1 MAFSMLRPDFEARK
15 VSLSIIYAMRTTFNI
30 GFVCRPSK
38 TQKSGLAP
46 VEMTIVINGARTY
59 LSLPRKEQPST
70 FKKLTESK
78 KPNELKEYLQ
88 GVYNK
93 VSQRQTEMMLK
104 GVPLTA
110 QALKD
115 FIQFGCSDSYT
126 VGQLFDDYLAILKKR
141 VGNDLSQSV
150 YRKYE
155 VARDIFYKYS
165 SVDKNK
171 QVAEINNAVIIDFR
185 AALSKD
191 YQSTSAAG
199 ILTKIKTI
207 CKFAYENDRLRQ
219 DPFCGI
225 KISKKAKDV
234 EFLTEDEVKKI
245 KDKQLYCDRLDKVRD
260 LFLFQC
266 FTGLAYADMAKLTKE
281 DFLGNSLGQ
290 TYIKK
295 ERCKTRVTFI
305 AVLLPEALEVAKKYD
320 YELPV
325 LSNQKYNAY
334 LKEIKDICG
343 ISKPLHTHI
352 GRHTAATYLLNK
364 GLSLETVAKILG
376 HSSTSITKHYAKLL
390 DNSVFKAVA
399 NM

>member
-1 MAFSMLRPDFEARK
+1 
-15 VSLSIIYAMRTTFNI
+15 MRSTFNI

-38 TQKSGLAP
+38 VQKSGLAP

-59 LSLPRKEQPST
+59 LSLPRKEVPAT
-70 FKKLTESK
+70 FKKLSTAK
-78 KPNELKEYLQ
+78 KHNELKEYLQ

-93 VSQRQTEMMLK
+93 VSQKQTEMMLK
-104 GVPLTA
+104 GIPLTA

-115 FIQFGCSDSYT
+115 FVQFGCSDSYT
-126 VGQLFDDYLAILKKR
+126 VGQLFDDYFAILKKR
-141 VGNDLSQSV
+141 VGHNLSQSV

-165 SVDKNK
+165 TLNPNK
-171 QVAEINNAVIIDFR
+171 QVAEISNAVIMDFK
-185 AALSKD
+185 AALAKD

-207 CKFAYENDRLRQ
+207 CKFAYDNDRLRQ
-219 DPFCGI
+219 DPFAGI

-234 EFLTEDEVKKI
+234 EFLTEEE
-245 KDKQLYCDRLDKVRD
+245 VRD

-281 DFLGNSLGQ
+281 DFMANQMGQ

-295 ERCKTRVTFI
+295 ERCKTRVQFI
-305 AVLLPEALEVAKKYD
+305 AVLLPEALKVAEKYD

-334 LKEIKDICG
+334 LKEIASLCG
-343 ISKPLHTHI
+343 ITKPLHTHI

-399 NM
+399 NL

>member
-1 MAFSMLRPDFEARK
+1 
-15 VSLSIIYAMRTTFNI
+15 MRSTFNI

-38 TQKSGLAP
+38 VQKSGLAP

-59 LSLPRKEQPST
+59 LSLPRKEAPAT
-70 FKKLTESK
+70 FKKLSTAK
-78 KPNELKEYLQ
+78 KHNELKEYLQ

-93 VSQRQTEMMLK
+93 VSQKQTEMMLK
-104 GVPLTA
+104 GIPLTA

-115 FIQFGCSDSYT
+115 FVQFGCSDSYT
-126 VGQLFDDYLAILKKR
+126 VGQLFDDYFAILKKR
-141 VGNDLSQSV
+141 VGHNLSQSV

-165 SVDKNK
+165 TLNPKK
-171 QVAEINNAVIIDFR
+171 QVAEISNAVIMDFK
-185 AALSKD
+185 AALAKD

-207 CKFAYENDRLRQ
+207 CKFAYDNDRLRQ
-219 DPFCGI
+219 DPFAGI

-234 EFLTEDEVKKI
+234 EFLTEEEVRRI
-245 KDKQLYCDRLDKVRD
+245 QNRPLHCDRLEKVRD

-281 DFLGNSLGQ
+281 DFMGNQMGQ

-295 ERCKTRVTFI
+295 ERCKTRVQFI
-305 AVLLPEALEVAKKYD
+305 AVLLPEALKVAEKYD

-334 LKEIKDICG
+334 LKEIASLCG
-343 ISKPLHTHI
+343 ITKPLHTHI

-399 NM
+399 NL

>member
-1 MAFSMLRPDFEARK
+1 
-15 VSLSIIYAMRTTFNI
+15 MRSTFNI

-38 TQKSGLAP
+38 VQKSGLAP
-46 VEMTIVINGARTY
+46 VDMTIVINGARTY
-59 LSLPRKEQPST
+59 LSLPRKEAPAS
-70 FKKLTESK
+70 FKKLSTAK
-78 KPNELKEYLQ
+78 KNNELKEYLQ

-93 VSQRQTEMMLK
+93 VSQKQTEMMLK
-104 GVPLTA
+104 GIPLTA

-115 FIQFGCSDSYT
+115 FVQFGCSDSYT
-126 VGQLFDDYLAILKKR
+126 VGQLFDDYFAILKKR
-141 VGNDLSQSV
+141 VGHNLSQSV

-165 SVDKNK
+165 TLKPNK
-171 QVAEINNAVIIDFR
+171 QVAEISNAVIMDFK
-185 AALSKD
+185 AALAKD

-207 CKFAYENDRLRQ
+207 CKFAYDNDRLRQ
-219 DPFCGI
+219 DPFAGI

-234 EFLTEDEVKKI
+234 EFLTEEEVRMI
-245 KDKQLYCDRLDKVRD
+245 QNRPLHCDRLEKVRD

-281 DFLGNSLGQ
+281 DFMANQMGQ

-295 ERCKTRVTFI
+295 ERCKTRVQFI
-305 AVLLPEALEVAKKYD
+305 AVLLPEALKVAEKYD

-334 LKEIKDICG
+334 LKEIASLCG
-343 ISKPLHTHI
+343 ITKPLHTHI

-399 NM
+399 NL

>member
-1 MAFSMLRPDFEARK
+1 
-15 VSLSIIYAMRTTFNI
+15 MRSTFNI

-38 TQKSGLAP
+38 VQKSGLAP

-59 LSLPRKEQPST
+59 LSLPRKEAPAT
-70 FKKLTESK
+70 FKKLSTSK
-78 KPNELKEYLQ
+78 KNNELKEYLQ

-93 VSQRQTEMMLK
+93 VSQKQTEMMLK
-104 GVPLTA
+104 GIPLTA

-115 FIQFGCSDSYT
+115 FVQFGCSDSYT
-126 VGQLFDDYLAILKKR
+126 VGQLFDDYFAILKKR
-141 VGNDLSQSV
+141 VGNNLSQNV

-165 SVDKNK
+165 SMDRNK
-171 QVAEINNAVIIDFR
+171 QVAEITNAVIMDFR

-207 CKFAYENDRLRQ
+207 CKFAYDNDRLRQ
-219 DPFCGI
+219 DPFAGI

-234 EFLTEDEVKKI
+234 EFLTEEEVKKI
-245 KDKQLYCDRLDKVRD
+245 QNKHFDCDRLEKVRD

-281 DFLGNSLGQ
+281 DFMANQMGQ

-295 ERCKTRVTFI
+295 ERCKTKVTFI
-305 AVLLPEALEVAKKYD
+305 AVLLPEALKVAEKYD

-390 DNSVFKAVA
+390 DNTVFSEIKKAI
-399 NM
+399 

>member
-1 MAFSMLRPDFEARK
+1 
-15 VSLSIIYAMRTTFNI
+15 MRSTFNI

-38 TQKSGLAP
+38 VQKSGLAP

-59 LSLPRKEQPST
+59 LSLPRKEAPAT
-70 FKKLTESK
+70 FKKLSTAK
-78 KPNELKEYLQ
+78 KNNELKEYLQ

-93 VSQRQTEMMLK
+93 VSQKQTEMMLK
-104 GVPLTA
+104 GIPLTA

-115 FIQFGCSDSYT
+115 FVQFGCSDSYT
-126 VGQLFDDYLAILKKR
+126 VGQLFDDYFAILKKR
-141 VGNDLSQSV
+141 VGNNLSQNV

-165 SVDKNK
+165 SMDKNK
-171 QVAEINNAVIIDFR
+171 QVAEITNAVIMDFR

-207 CKFAYENDRLRQ
+207 CKFAYDNDRLRQ
-219 DPFCGI
+219 DPFAGI

-234 EFLTEDEVKKI
+234 EFLTEEEVKKI
-245 KDKQLYCDRLDKVRD
+245 QNKHFDCDRLEKVRD

-281 DFLGNSLGQ
+281 DFMANQMGQ

-295 ERCKTRVTFI
+295 ERCKTKVTFI
-305 AVLLPEALEVAKKYD
+305 AVLLPEALKVAEKYD

-390 DNSVFKAVA
+390 DNTVFSEIKKAI
-399 NM
+399 

>member
-1 MAFSMLRPDFEARK
+1 
-15 VSLSIIYAMRTTFNI
+15 MRSTFNI

-38 TQKSGLAP
+38 VQKSGLAP

-59 LSLPRKEQPST
+59 LSLPRKEAPAT
-70 FKKLTESK
+70 FKKLSTAK
-78 KPNELKEYLQ
+78 KNNELKEYLK

-93 VSQRQTEMMLK
+93 VSQKQTEMLLK
-104 GVPLTA
+104 GIPLTA

-115 FIQFGCSDSYT
+115 FVQFGCSDSYT
-126 VGQLFDDYLAILKKR
+126 VGQLFDDYFAILKKR
-141 VGNDLSQSV
+141 VGNNLSQNV

-165 SVDKNK
+165 SMDKNK
-171 QVAEINNAVIIDFR
+171 QVAEITNAVIMDFR

-207 CKFAYENDRLRQ
+207 CKFAYDNDRLRQ
-219 DPFCGI
+219 DPFAGI

-234 EFLTEDEVKKI
+234 EFLTEEEVKKI
-245 KDKQLYCDRLDKVRD
+245 QDRHFDCDRLEKVRD

-281 DFLGNSLGQ
+281 DFMANQMGQ

-295 ERCKTRVTFI
+295 ERCKTKVTFI
-305 AVLLPEALEVAKKYD
+305 AVLLPEALKVAEKYD

-390 DNSVFKAVA
+390 DNTVFSEIKKAI
-399 NM
+399 

>member
-1 MAFSMLRPDFEARK
+1 
-15 VSLSIIYAMRTTFNI
+15 MRSTFNI

-38 TQKSGLAP
+38 AQKSGLAP

-59 LSLPRKEQPST
+59 LSLPRKEAPAT
-70 FKKLTESK
+70 FKKLSTSK
-78 KPNELKEYLQ
+78 KNNELKEYLQ

-93 VSQRQTEMMLK
+93 VSQKQTEMMLK
-104 GVPLTA
+104 GIPLTA

-115 FIQFGCSDSYT
+115 FVQFGCSDSYT
-126 VGQLFDDYLAILKKR
+126 VGQLFDDYFAILKKR
-141 VGNDLSQSV
+141 VGNNLSQNV

-165 SVDKNK
+165 SMDKNK
-171 QVAEINNAVIIDFR
+171 QVAEITNAVIMDFR

-207 CKFAYENDRLRQ
+207 CKFAYDNDRLRQ
-219 DPFCGI
+219 DPFAGI

-234 EFLTEDEVKKI
+234 EFLTEEEVKKI
-245 KDKQLYCDRLDKVRD
+245 QNRHFDCDRLEKVRD

-281 DFLGNSLGQ
+281 DFMANQMGQ

-295 ERCKTRVTFI
+295 ERCKTKVTFI
-305 AVLLPEALEVAKKYD
+305 AVLLPEALKVAEKYD

-390 DNSVFKAVA
+390 DNTVFSEIKKAI
-399 NM
+399 

>member
-1 MAFSMLRPDFEARK
+1 M
-15 VSLSIIYAMRTTFNI
+15 
-30 GFVCRPSK
+30 
-38 TQKSGLAP
+38 
-46 VEMTIVINGARTY
+46 
-59 LSLPRKEQPST
+59 
-70 FKKLTESK
+70 
-78 KPNELKEYLQ
+78 
-88 GVYNK
+88 
-93 VSQRQTEMMLK
+93 
-104 GVPLTA
+104 
-110 QALKD
+110 
-115 FIQFGCSDSYT
+115 
-126 VGQLFDDYLAILKKR
+126 
-141 VGNDLSQSV
+141 
-150 YRKYE
+150 
-155 VARDIFYKYS
+155 
-165 SVDKNK
+165 
-171 QVAEINNAVIIDFR
+171 
-185 AALSKD
+185 
-191 YQSTSAAG
+191 
-199 ILTKIKTI
+199 
-207 CKFAYENDRLRQ
+207 
-219 DPFCGI
+219 
-225 KISKKAKDV
+225 

>member
-1 MAFSMLRPDFEARK
+1 
-15 VSLSIIYAMRTTFNI
+15 MRSTFNI

-38 TQKSGLAP
+38 VQKSGLAP

-59 LSLPRKEQPST
+59 LSLPRKEAPAT
-70 FKKLTESK
+70 FKKLSTAK
-78 KPNELKEYLQ
+78 KNNELKEYLQ

-93 VSQRQTEMMLK
+93 VSQKQTEMMLK
-104 GVPLTA
+104 GIPLTA

-115 FIQFGCSDSYT
+115 FVQFGCSDSYT
-126 VGQLFDDYLAILKKR
+126 VGQLFDDYFAILKKR
-141 VGNDLSQSV
+141 VGNNLSQNV

-165 SVDKNK
+165 SMDKNK
-171 QVAEINNAVIIDFR
+171 QVAEITNAVIMDFR

-207 CKFAYENDRLRQ
+207 CKFAYDNDRLRQ
-219 DPFCGI
+219 DPFAGI

-234 EFLTEDEVKKI
+234 EFLTEEEVKKI
-245 KDKQLYCDRLDKVRD
+245 QDRHFDCDRLEKVRD

-281 DFLGNSLGQ
+281 DFMANQMGQ

-295 ERCKTRVTFI
+295 ERCKTKVTFI
-305 AVLLPEALEVAKKYD
+305 AVLLPEALKVAEKYD

-390 DNSVFKAVA
+390 DNTVFSEIKKAI
-399 NM
+399 